1 MEREKK
7 TRISKASEDER
18 SRDGGRRKKTRRKKI
33 NKLNNEK
40 NK

>member
-18 SRDGGRRKKTRRKKI
+18 SRDGGRRKKPRRKKI
-33 NKLNNEK
+33 NKLNKDK